1 MKKGDKKKDIERFEA
16 LRDAAAQI
24 ADGNFDI
31 KKYYGITDD
40 GLEAIYNIGYEMYN
54 HKKYENAADVFS
66 LLTVLEPNSTK
77 YLSACA
83 SAQYMA
89 ENYIGALTFFKI
101 SMLNGD
107 YNPKTLMRMSE
118 CSIKLEQFDDV
129 RRYNNEIIKLSSTDE
144 YKNDKEVA
152 SYAERAKM
160 INSMLDEKDSSSFQE
175 GSESGSGQ

>member
-1 MKKGDKKKDIERFEA
+1 MKKNDKKKDIERFEA
-16 LRDAAAQI
+16 LKDAAAQI

-54 HKKYENAADVFS
+54 HKKYENAGDVFN
-66 LLTVLEPNSTK
+66 LLTMLEPNSTK

-89 ENYIGALTFFKI
+89 GNYLGALLLFKM
-101 SMLNGD
+101 SMINGD
-107 YNPKTLMRMSE
+107 YNPKTLMKISE
-118 CSIKLEQFDDV
+118 CSIKLEKFDDV
-129 RRYNNEIIKLSSTDE
+129 RRYNNEIIRLFSTDE
-144 YKNDKEVA
+144 YKKDKEVA
-152 SYAERAKM
+152 SYVERAKM

-175 GSESGSGQ
+175 GNESGPEQ

>member
-1 MKKGDKKKDIERFEA
+1 MKKGNKKKDIERFEA

-54 HKKYENAADVFS
+54 HKKYENAGDVFN
-66 LLTVLEPNSTK
+66 LLTMLEPNSTK

-89 ENYIGALTFFKI
+89 GNYDRNTICLYDSRYACKRSRLFQYRYKRSYTVY
-101 SMLNGD
+101 NGC
-107 YNPKTLMRMSE
+107 R
-118 CSIKLEQFDDV
+118 Q
-129 RRYNNEIIKLSSTDE
+129 R
-144 YKNDKEVA
+144 
-152 SYAERAKM
+152 
-160 INSMLDEKDSSSFQE
+160 
-175 GSESGSGQ
+175 

>member
-107 YNPKTLMRMSE
+107 YNPKTLIRMSE
-118 CSIKLEQFDDV
+118 CSIKLEKFEDV
-129 RRYNNEIIKLSSTDE
+129 KRYNDEIIKLGSDE
-144 YKNDKEVA
+144 KYKGNKEVA
-152 SYAERAKM
+152 SYVERAKM
-160 INSMLDEKDSSSFQE
+160 INSMIDEKEGTSSKKSSEPDSE
-175 GSESGSGQ
+175 